1 MVEKT
6 PIKCA
11 SMAEDIRENAMTSVD
26 SVDYV
31 RGLKGGKSVLIASG
45 KLPHPN
51 TGSGVISNSYL
62 YEGKWYRIA
71 LGEIGSY
78 PSSAIVNIANV
89 YNNSSSGSRLL
100 YVSADGYS
108 GNQNVVLLGKG
119 GSINISKAR
128 ILSKK
133 STDVRTML
141 DIYVASNGAN
151 LYFISYS
158 CNIGFTFQ
166 SPEEVSES
174 IPEGYSV
181 KEFVL

>member
-1 MVEKT
+1 
-6 PIKCA
+6 
-11 SMAEDIRENAMTSVD
+11 MTSVD

-51 TGSGVISNSYL
+51 TGSGVVSGSYL
-62 YEGKWYRIA
+62 SKGKWYRIA
-71 LGEIGSY
+71 IGEFGVYS
-78 PSSAIVNIANV
+78 SSAIVNIATM
-89 YNNSSSGSRLL
+89 YNNSPSGSRLL

-108 GNQNVVLLGKG
+108 NNQNVVILGKG

-128 ILSKK
+128 ILYQNLTKVK
-133 STDVRTML
+133 TML
-141 DIYVASNGAN
+141 DIYVESDGVNY
-151 LYFISYS
+151 YFISYS
-158 CNIGFTFQ
+158 CNIGFAFQ

-181 KEFVL
+181 KEFTF